1 MGSGFCGGRIRT
13 ELLTRVTSYMKRKFF
28 SDAAVLYVR
37 RKPFSDATALY
48 MKMKLSFDKDK
59 DTREKLNFL

>member
-1 MGSGFCGGRIRT
+1 
-13 ELLTRVTSYMKRKFF
+13 MKRKFF

-37 RKPFSDATALY
+37 RKLFSDAAALY

>member
-1 MGSGFCGGRIRT
+1 
-13 ELLTRVTSYMKRKFF
+13 MKRKFF

-37 RKPFSDATALY
+37 RKLFSDATALY

-59 DTREKLNFL
+59 DTREK

>member
-1 MGSGFCGGRIRT
+1 
-13 ELLTRVTSYMKRKFF
+13 MKRKFF

-37 RKPFSDATALY
+37 RKLFSDAAALY

-59 DTREKLNFL
+59 DTREK

>member
-1 MGSGFCGGRIRT
+1 
-13 ELLTRVTSYMKRKFF
+13 MKRKFF

-37 RKPFSDATALY
+37 RKLFSDATALY

>member
-1 MGSGFCGGRIRT
+1 
-13 ELLTRVTSYMKRKFF
+13 MKRKFF

-59 DTREKLNFL
+59 DTREK